1 MNKWNLTDDYT
12 KLESIYIKKLLD
24 IVSSF
29 PTKNGYIGNQIR
41 GVEGGGEVMA
51 PSFYQKEKGNKISK
65 GECTMHI
72 GRCALATEQNM
83 I

>member
-41 GVEGGGEVMA
+41 GVEGGL
-51 PSFYQKEKGNKISK
+51 
-65 GECTMHI
+65 ECTMHI
-72 GRCALATEQNM
+72 GRCALVTEQNM

>member
-29 PTKNGYIGNQIR
+29 PTKNGYIGNQIG
-41 GVEGGGEVMA
+41 GVEGGGSDGPLLLPQRKREHNL
-51 PSFYQKEKGNKISK
+51 K
-65 GECTMHI
+65 T
-72 GRCALATEQNM
+72 
-83 I
+83 